1 MTRTTAFAICLGGLL
16 FMKCNSDNPET
27 QDLSEDKLKALI
39 ADMTIEEKVGQM
51 TQLNLDVISV
61 GEIYNL
67 KEPHELDKEK
77 LQYALVDRHVGSILN
92 VGGHAYSLTH
102 WQEIISQIQDVA
114 TTKTRQHIPIIYG
127 IDAIH
132 GANYI
137 MEGTLFPQ
145 PLAQAATWNPQQVK
159 RCAEITAYETRASGV
174 PWNFSPVLDLGRQ
187 PLWSRMFETYGE
199 DVTLAKAMGNA
210 CIEGYQ
216 GEDASDPERVS
227 ACMKHFLGYS
237 WSFSGKDR
245 TPAYM
250 HERQLREYFLP
261 TFEAAIAQGAL
272 SVMINS
278 GELNGIPVHADHDI
292 LTKLLREELGFDGV
306 AVTDWED
313 IMKLRDNHKVA
324 ATLKDAVK
332 MSVMAGIDMSMTPN
346 DYSFTD
352 LLIELVKEGEVPESR
367 LDESVYRILLMK
379 QRLGLFEDPYYFDT
393 YDYSLVG
400 SKEHDE
406 VNYATAC
413 QAITL
418 LKNENGA
425 LPLDPEMPKKV
436 LVTGPG
442 ANSLSLLNGAWSRT
456 WQGTETKYD
465 DESKYT
471 VLEALQDRMQ
481 DKVVYI
487 ESCGLDVLD
496 QDGLASIRS
505 RANEFSHIIVCLGEL
520 PATEIPG
527 NINDLTLEHAQ
538 LELVKE
544 LSALGTPMTAVL
556 LVNRPRIISSIEPLL
571 DAIVMA
577 YNPGDEGGLALA
589 DVLTGKVNPS
599 GRLPI
604 TYPREVNNLI
614 NYDHKYTEQF
624 NPDFSKNAYNP
635 QYVFGHGLNYSSVVY
650 ENLELSSDELNL
662 GEELTVSV
670 TLVNSSSVYDHDE
683 VVMLFVNDRVA
694 SITPSVRKLRAFQR
708 VSIPKGESKE
718 VSITISAEDLKFVG
732 KDLTWIAEEG
742 WFDVEVG
749 SLRTELYLKNE

>member
-16 FMKCNSDNPET
+16 FMNCNPENPEP

-61 GEIYNL
+61 GEVYNL
-67 KEPHELDKEK
+67 KEPHELDMEK
-77 LQYALVDRHVGSILN
+77 LRHALVDKHTGSILN
-92 VGGHAYSLTH
+92 VGGHAYSLEH
-102 WQEIISQIQDVA
+102 WQEIITEIQKVA
-114 TTKTRQHIPIIYG
+114 TTKTRQRIPIIYG

-245 TPAYM
+245 TPVYM
-250 HERQLREYFLP
+250 HERQLRQYFLP
-261 TFEAAIAQGAL
+261 TFEAAIDQGAL

-278 GELNGIPVHADHDI
+278 GELNGIPVHADYDI
-292 LTKLLREELGFDGV
+292 LTKLLREELGYDGV

-324 ATLKDAVK
+324 ATLKEAVK
-332 MSVMAGIDMSMTPN
+332 MAVMAGIDMSMTPN

-393 YDYSLVG
+393 HDYSLVG
-400 SKEHDE
+400 SKAHDD

-418 LKNENGA
+418 LKNENNT
-425 LPLDPEMPKKV
+425 LPLRTDMPEKI

-471 VLEALQDRMQ
+471 VVEAMQDRLL
-481 DKVVYI
+481 DKVVHI
-487 ESCGLDVLD
+487 ESCSLDVLD
-496 QDGLASIRS
+496 EEGLESIKS
-505 RANEFSHIIVCLGEL
+505 RASEFTQIVVCLGEL

-527 NINDLTLEHAQ
+527 NIDDLTLEMAQ
-538 LELVKE
+538 LEMVKE
-544 LSALGTPMTAVL
+544 LSTLNLPMTAVL
-556 LVNRPRIISSIEPLL
+556 LFNRPRIISSIEPML

-577 YNPGDEGGLALA
+577 YNPGDEGGLAIA

-604 TYPREVNNLI
+604 TYPRHVNDLI
-614 NYDHKYTEQF
+614 TYDHKYTEQF
-624 NPDFSKNAYNP
+624 DNDFSKNAYDP
-635 QYVFGHGLNYSSVVY
+635 QYPFGHGLSYSTVSY
-650 ENLELSSDELNL
+650 SGLKLSTDTLEIGQD
-662 GEELTVSV
+662 LTVTISV
-670 TLVNSSSVYDHDE
+670 KNESKTYDHDE
-683 VVMLFVNDRVA
+683 VIMLFVNDRVA
-694 SITPSVRKLRAFQR
+694 SITPSVRKLRAFDR
-708 VSIPKGESKE
+708 VSIPKGAAKE
-718 VSITISAEDLKFVG
+718 VSLTISSDDLKFVG
-732 KDLTWIAEEG
+732 QDLTWIAEEG
-742 WFDVEVG
+742 WFEVEVG
-749 SLRTELYLKNE
+749 GMKTELYLKND

>member
-1 MTRTTAFAICLGGLL
+1 MLIAQK
-16 FMKCNSDNPET
+16 M
-27 QDLSEDKLKALI
+27 SEAGLKALI
-39 ADMTIEEKVGQM
+39 ADMSIEEKVGQM

-61 GEIYNL
+61 GEVYNL

-77 LQYALVDRHVGSILN
+77 LRHALVDKHTGSILN
-92 VGGHAYSLTH
+92 VGGHAYSLEH
-102 WQEIISQIQDVA
+102 WQEIITEIQKVA
-114 TTKTRQHIPIIYG
+114 TTKTRQRIPIIYG

-137 MEGTLFPQ
+137 LEGTLFPQ
-145 PLAQAATWNPQQVK
+145 PLAQAATWNPEQVK

-199 DVTLAKAMGNA
+199 DVTLAKVMGNA

-216 GEDASDPERVS
+216 GKDASDPERVS

-245 TPAYM
+245 TPVYM
-250 HERQLREYFLP
+250 HERQLRQYFLP
-261 TFEAAIAQGAL
+261 TFEAAIDQGAL

-278 GELNGIPVHADHDI
+278 GELNGIPVHADYDV
-292 LTKLLREELGFDGV
+292 LTKLLREELGYDGV

-324 ATLKDAVK
+324 ATLKEAVK

-393 YDYSLVG
+393 YDYSMVG
-400 SKEHDE
+400 SKAHDD

-418 LKNENGA
+418 LKNENNT
-425 LPLDPEMPKKV
+425 LPLRTDMPEKI

-442 ANSLSLLNGAWSRT
+442 ASSLSLLNGAWSRT

-471 VLEALQDRMQ
+471 VVEALQDRLL
-481 DKVVYI
+481 DKVVHI
-487 ESCGLDVLD
+487 ESCSLDVLD
-496 QDGLASIRS
+496 EEGLESIKS
-505 RANEFSHIIVCLGEL
+505 RASEFTQIVVCLGEL

-527 NINDLTLEHAQ
+527 NIDDLTLEMAQ
-538 LELVKE
+538 LKMVKE
-544 LSALGTPMTAVL
+544 LSMLNLPMTAVL
-556 LVNRPRIISSIEPLL
+556 LVNRPRIISSIEPIL

-577 YNPGDEGGLALA
+577 YNPGDEGGLAIA

-604 TYPREVNNLI
+604 TYPRHVNDLI
-614 NYDHKYTEQF
+614 TYDHKYTEQF
-624 NPDFSKNAYNP
+624 DNDFSKNAYDP
-635 QYVFGHGLNYSSVVY
+635 QYPFGHGLSYSTVRYSD
-650 ENLELSSDELNL
+650 LELSTDTLKI
-662 GEELTVSV
+662 GEELTV
-670 TLVNSSSVYDHDE
+670 TLNLKNESKAYDHDE

-694 SITPSVRKLRAFQR
+694 SITPSVRKLRAFDR
-708 VSIPKGESKE
+708 VSIPKGGTKE
-718 VSITISAEDLKFVG
+718 VSMTLSSDDLKFVG

-742 WFDVEVG
+742 WFDVEIG
-749 SLRTELYLKNE
+749 ELKTELYLTTE